1 MPMPTVIPIDFFRY
15 PTASSRDVARKETK
29 SDDVLWREF
38 KAGNESAFV
47 QIYSAYYEDMY
58 NYGFQVSGDLGL
70 VQDCIQDLFM
80 EIRKNRLRLGATNN
94 IRLYLFKALR
104 RKIIREKSK
113 WFRKFE
119 AFSAENPHWVTPS
132 HEQHLIDQQVG
143 EEALERLQSA
153 IRELT
158 PKKREV
164 LYYFYFENLSYEQIR
179 ELMGVSSVKS
189 VRNMLYET
197 ISLLRKN
204 W

>member
-1 MPMPTVIPIDFFRY
+1 MPAVSTINIFRVSTPNSPNPT
-15 PTASSRDVARKETK
+15 
-29 SDDVLWREF
+29 SDDGKTDEVLWGEF
-38 KAGNESAFV
+38 KSGNESAFV
-47 QIYSAYYEDMY
+47 QIYSSYYEEMY

-80 EIRKNRLRLGATNN
+80 EIRKNRMRLGATNN
-94 IRLYLFKALR
+94 IRFYLFKALR

-119 AFSAENPHWVTPS
+119 AFSGENPQWIAPS

-143 EEALERLQSA
+143 QEAMERLQTA
-153 IRELT
+153 IQELT

-164 LYYFYFENLSYEQIR
+164 LYYFYFENLTYEQIR
-179 ELMGVSSVKS
+179 ELMGVSNVKS
-189 VRNMLYET
+189 IRNLLYET

>member
-1 MPMPTVIPIDFFRY
+1 MQEVSTINLFRH
-15 PTASSRDVARKETK
+15 PAAAPNLSVDGGKRDEEI
-29 SDDVLWREF
+29 WGEF

-47 QIYSAYYEDMY
+47 QIYSTYYEEMY
-58 NYGFQVSGDLGL
+58 NYGFKVSGDLGL

-80 EIRKNRLRLGATNN
+80 EIRKNRMRLGSTNN
-94 IRLYLFKALR
+94 IRFYLFKALR

-119 AFSAENPHWVTPS
+119 AFSGENPHWIAPS
-132 HEQHLIDQQVG
+132 HEQQLIDQQLG
-143 EEALERLQSA
+143 REALERLQSA
-153 IRELT
+153 IQQLT

-179 ELMGVSSVKS
+179 ELMGVSNVKS
-189 VRNMLYET
+189 VRNLLYET